1 MRIGF
6 HDRNKSLA
14 GERMTWMTEV
24 LKSPLFAP
32 SSVRSRS
39 TLPHLRFVERF
50 QEIAW
55 NALFGSSHGL

>member
-24 LKSPLFAP
+24 LKSLLLAP
-32 SSVRSRS
+32 SGGPVPFDF
-39 TLPHLRFVERF
+39 TAP
-50 QEIAW
+50 
-55 NALFGSSHGL
+55 